1 MFLPRSP
8 FQEVARQRSRD
19 WAKRGFAGVRKAK
32 ALDDPVERADGPSR
46 ELDMGE
52 VHQLVTSEPAFGLR
66 AAGRLMAKI
75 FAPWV
80 QDLALLVES
89 VEAMRPP
96 GALPDWQPG
105 AVVRLPFSKKIC
117 CDGEAI
123 CSQALMALADSAMV
137 IACSAAWNGYRP
149 MSTIDQTTHFLR
161 PVMFDVVADARVVR
175 IGRNTS
181 FGRVMLLSASDKRP
195 VGMVASAY
203 SML

>member
-1 MFLPRSP
+1 
-8 FQEVARQRSRD
+8 
-19 WAKRGFAGVRKAK
+19 
-32 ALDDPVERADGPSR
+32 
-46 ELDMGE
+46 MGE
-52 VHQLVTSEPAFGLR
+52 VHQLVTSEPSFGLQ
-66 AAGRLMAKI
+66 AAGRLITKI

-80 QDLALLVES
+80 LDLALLVES
-89 VEAMRPP
+89 VEAARPP

-117 CDGEAI
+117 PDGQAV

-161 PVMFDVVADARVVR
+161 PVMFDVIADARVVR

-181 FGRVMLLSASDKRP
+181 FGRVMLLGASDKRP

>member
-1 MFLPRSP
+1 
-8 FQEVARQRSRD
+8 
-19 WAKRGFAGVRKAK
+19 
-32 ALDDPVERADGPSR
+32 
-46 ELDMGE
+46 MGE
-52 VHQLVTSEPAFGLR
+52 VHQFIATEPAFGLQ
-66 AAGRLMAKI
+66 AAGRLMTKI

-89 VEAMRPP
+89 VEADRPG

-105 AVVRLPFSKKIC
+105 AVVRLPFSRKLC
-117 CDGEAI
+117 CDGETI
-123 CSQALMALADSAMV
+123 CSQALMALADSAMI

-161 PVMFDVVADARVVR
+161 PITSDVVADARVVR
-175 IGRNTS
+175 IGRSTS
-181 FGRVMLLSASDKRP
+181 FGRVMLLGAADKRP

>member
-1 MFLPRSP
+1 
-8 FQEVARQRSRD
+8 
-19 WAKRGFAGVRKAK
+19 
-32 ALDDPVERADGPSR
+32 
-46 ELDMGE
+46 MGE
-52 VHQLVTSEPAFGLR
+52 VHKLLTSEASFGLQ
-66 AAGRLMAKI
+66 AAGRLMTKI

-89 VEAMRPP
+89 VEPIRPS
-96 GALPDWQPG
+96 GAPPDWQPG
-105 AVVRLPFSKKIC
+105 AVLRLPFSRKIC
-117 CDGEAI
+117 CDGKAV

-161 PVMFDVVADARVVR
+161 PAMFDVIADARVVR

-181 FGRVMLLSASDKRP
+181 FGRVMIVGASDKRP

>member
-1 MFLPRSP
+1 
-8 FQEVARQRSRD
+8 
-19 WAKRGFAGVRKAK
+19 
-32 ALDDPVERADGPSR
+32 
-46 ELDMGE
+46 MGE
-52 VHQLVTSEPAFGLR
+52 VHQLVTTDVSFGLQ
-66 AAGRLMAKI
+66 AAGRLVAKI
-75 FAPWV
+75 FPEWV

-89 VEAMRPP
+89 VEAVRPP

-117 CDGEAI
+117 ANGEAV

-137 IACSAAWNGYRP
+137 VACSAAWNGYRP

-161 PVMFDVVADARVVR
+161 PVAFDVVADARVVR
-175 IGRNTS
+175 IGRSTS
-181 FGRVMLLSASDKRP
+181 FGRVMLLGAADKRP

>member
-1 MFLPRSP
+1 
-8 FQEVARQRSRD
+8 
-19 WAKRGFAGVRKAK
+19 
-32 ALDDPVERADGPSR
+32 
-46 ELDMGE
+46 MGE
-52 VHQLVTSEPAFGLR
+52 VHRLVTSEAAFGLQ
-66 AAGRLMAKI
+66 AAGRLMTKI

-89 VEAMRPP
+89 VEPVRPP
-96 GALPDWQPG
+96 GAMADWQPG

-117 CDGEAI
+117 SDGDTI
-123 CSQALMALADSAMV
+123 CSQALMALAETAMV

-161 PVMFDVVADARVVR
+161 PATFDVVADARVVR

-181 FGRVMLLSASDKRP
+181 FGRVMLLGASDKRP

-203 SML
+203 SLS